1 VNERLIYTNNTM
13 KLALI
18 TGANKGIGLETAR
31 QLARDHGFT
40 VLLGARDAQRGTAAA
55 LELQAQGLNVR
66 FIAIDPMDSE
76 SVRLAAKF
84 VKEEYGHLDVLVNNA
99 GTIDKDDLTAPASV
113 PTQALRDTYD
123 INVFA
128 VHEVTRT
135 FWPLLELSQAARLV
149 NVSSILGSLTIH
161 ADPEGAMKDYKL
173 IAYDS
178 SKAALNMMTVHYAS
192 QWKNTPHKA
201 NAIHP
206 GSVKTD
212 LNQSGD
218 IDVVEGAKSS
228 VELAT
233 IGADGPN
240 GSYSHL
246 GKTLPW

>member
-1 VNERLIYTNNTM
+1 M

-40 VLLGARDAQRGTAAA
+40 ILLGARDPQRGTEAMNLLRGEGLDVHFLHIDPTDAASIEAAA
-55 LELQAQGLNVR
+55 LLVR
-66 FIAIDPMDSE
+66 AD
-76 SVRLAAKF
+76 
-84 VKEEYGHLDVLVNNA
+84 YGHLDVLINNA
-99 GTIDKDDLTAPASV
+99 GTIDKDDMAAPATV

-135 FWPLLELSQAARLV
+135 FWPLLELSEAARLV

-178 SKAALNMMTVHYAS
+178 SKAALNMMTIHYAS

-212 LNQSGD
+212 LNQRGD
-218 IDVVEGAKSS
+218 IDVVEGAKTS

-240 GSYSHL
+240 GSFSHL